1 MIHKSD
7 TIFALATAY
16 GQSGIGVIRVTGP
29 LSKSISKKILHQDLE
44 PRYAYYGSFFDND
57 NNLIDKGVAIS
68 FPGPNSYTGED
79 VVEFQGHG
87 GVSVIRKLLETIIS
101 LDVRVAE
108 PGEFTKRA
116 FLNGKMDLVQAE
128 AVQDLIQSSSE
139 ESALSAVR
147 SLTGEFSEK
156 INQILSEL
164 IALRVFVEATIDFS
178 DEEIDFLESHEVSS
192 KLHSLK
198 LTLLNILESANQGAI
213 LRDGI
218 HVAIAGKPN
227 AGKSSLLNSLT
238 KQPSAIVTDVA
249 GTTRDVLKETIQ
261 IDGMP
266 IHIIDTAGLHNSDNI
281 IEQEGIRR
289 AHTEINNADVVLLV
303 YDASDKSVD
312 LSILPESVKDKPKI
326 VIKNKIDLTG
336 SKTGIQKIQNN
347 PEISISAKNGD
358 GINIVRKALADF
370 AGLNSN
376 TEGVFL
382 ARKRHIIAINE
393 TLSFINSAI
402 SQLDGGASE
411 LVAEDLRQAGMHLG
425 QITGEF
431 SSDDL
436 LGQIFSSFCIGK
448 SVSYTHLTL
457 PTKRIV

>member
-1 MIHKSD
+1 VIHKSD
-7 TIFALATAY
+7 TICALATAY

-192 KLHSLK
+192 KLYSLK

-448 SVSYTHLTL
+448 
-457 PTKRIV
+457 

>member
-1 MIHKSD
+1 MIRKSD
-7 TIFALATAY
+7 TICALATAY

-57 NNLIDKGVAIS
+57 NNLIDKGVAIA

-198 LTLLNILESANQGAI
+198 VTLLNILESANQGAI

-336 SKTGIQKIQNN
+336 SKTGIQNIQNN
-347 PEISISAKNGD
+347 TEISISAKNGD

-448 SVSYTHLTL
+448 
-457 PTKRIV
+457 

>member
-1 MIHKSD
+1 VIHKSD
-7 TIFALATAY
+7 TICALATAY

-29 LSKSISKKILHQDLE
+29 LSKSISKKILHQDLQ

-57 NNLIDKGVAIS
+57 NNLIDKGVAIA

-87 GVSVIRKLLETIIS
+87 GVSVIRKLLATIIS

-192 KLHSLK
+192 KLYSLK

-336 SKTGIQKIQNN
+336 SKTGIQNIQNN

-448 SVSYTHLTL
+448 
-457 PTKRIV
+457 

>member
-1 MIHKSD
+1 MIRKSD
-7 TIFALATAY
+7 TICALATAY

-29 LSKSISKKILHQDLE
+29 LSKSISKKILHQDLQ

-57 NNLIDKGVAIS
+57 NNLIDKGVAIA

-198 LTLLNILESANQGAI
+198 VTLLNILESANQGAI

-336 SKTGIQKIQNN
+336 SKTGIQNIQNN

-448 SVSYTHLTL
+448 
-457 PTKRIV
+457 

>member
-1 MIHKSD
+1 VIHKSD
-7 TIFALATAY
+7 TICALATAY

-57 NNLIDKGVAIS
+57 NNLIDKGVAIA

-164 IALRVFVEATIDFS
+164 ISLRVFVEATIDFS

-198 LTLLNILESANQGAI
+198 VTLLNILESANQGAI

-336 SKTGIQKIQNN
+336 SKTGIQNIQNN

-448 SVSYTHLTL
+448 
-457 PTKRIV
+457 

>member
-1 MIHKSD
+1 VIHKSD
-7 TIFALATAY
+7 TICALATAY

-29 LSKSISKKILHQDLE
+29 LSKSISKKILHQDLQ

-57 NNLIDKGVAIS
+57 NNLIDKGVAIA

-164 IALRVFVEATIDFS
+164 ISLRVFVEATIDFS

-198 LTLLNILESANQGAI
+198 VTLLNILESANQGAI

-336 SKTGIQKIQNN
+336 SKTGIQNIQNN

-448 SVSYTHLTL
+448 
-457 PTKRIV
+457 

>member
-7 TIFALATAY
+7 TICALATAY

-57 NNLIDKGVAIS
+57 NNLIDKGVAIA

-192 KLHSLK
+192 KLYSLK

-436 LGQIFSSFCIGK
+436 LGQIFSSFCIGE
-448 SVSYTHLTL
+448 
-457 PTKRIV
+457 

>member
-7 TIFALATAY
+7 TICALATAY

-29 LSKSISKKILHQDLE
+29 LSKSISKKILHQDLQ

-57 NNLIDKGVAIS
+57 NNLIDKGVAIA

-87 GVSVIRKLLETIIS
+87 GVSVIRKLLATIIS

-198 LTLLNILESANQGAI
+198 VTLLNILESANQGAI

-448 SVSYTHLTL
+448 
-457 PTKRIV
+457 

>member
-7 TIFALATAY
+7 TICALATAY

-29 LSKSISKKILHQDLE
+29 LSKSISKKILHQDLQ

-57 NNLIDKGVAIS
+57 NNLIDKGVAIA

-164 IALRVFVEATIDFS
+164 ISLRVFVEATIDFS

-238 KQPSAIVTDVA
+238 KQPSAIVTDLA

-448 SVSYTHLTL
+448 
-457 PTKRIV
+457 

>member
-7 TIFALATAY
+7 TICALATAY

-29 LSKSISKKILHQDLE
+29 LSKSLSKKILHQDLQ

-57 NNLIDKGVAIS
+57 NNLIDKGVAIA

-336 SKTGIQKIQNN
+336 SKTGIQNIQNN

-448 SVSYTHLTL
+448 
-457 PTKRIV
+457 

>member
-7 TIFALATAY
+7 TICALATAY

-29 LSKSISKKILHQDLE
+29 LSKSISKKILHQDLQ

-57 NNLIDKGVAIS
+57 NNLIDKGVAIA

-393 TLSFINSAI
+393 TLSFINSAT

-448 SVSYTHLTL
+448 
-457 PTKRIV
+457 

>member
-1 MIHKSD
+1 M
-7 TIFALATAY
+7 
-16 GQSGIGVIRVTGP
+16 
-29 LSKSISKKILHQDLE
+29 E

-192 KLHSLK
+192 KLYSLK
-198 LTLLNILESANQGAI
+198 VTLLNILESANQGAI

-448 SVSYTHLTL
+448 
-457 PTKRIV
+457 

>member
-7 TIFALATAY
+7 TICALATAY

-29 LSKSISKKILHQDLE
+29 LSKSISKKILHQDLQ

-164 IALRVFVEATIDFS
+164 ISLRVFVEATIDFS

-192 KLHSLK
+192 KLYSLK

-448 SVSYTHLTL
+448 
-457 PTKRIV
+457 

>member
-1 MIHKSD
+1 MIRKSN
-7 TIFALATAY
+7 TICALATAY

-192 KLHSLK
+192 KLYSLK

-358 GINIVRKALADF
+358 GINIVRNALADF

-448 SVSYTHLTL
+448 
-457 PTKRIV
+457 

>member
-1 MIHKSD
+1 
-7 TIFALATAY
+7 LATAY

-29 LSKSISKKILHQDLE
+29 LSKSISKKILHQDLQ

-57 NNLIDKGVAIS
+57 NNLIDKGVAIA

-87 GVSVIRKLLETIIS
+87 GVSVIRKLLATIIS

-336 SKTGIQKIQNN
+336 SKTGIQNIQNN

-448 SVSYTHLTL
+448 
-457 PTKRIV
+457 

>member
-7 TIFALATAY
+7 TICALATAY

-57 NNLIDKGVAIS
+57 NNLIDKGVAIA

-198 LTLLNILESANQGAI
+198 VTLLNILESANQGAI

-448 SVSYTHLTL
+448 
-457 PTKRIV
+457 

>member
-1 MIHKSD
+1 VIDKSD
-7 TIFALATAY
+7 TICALATAY

-29 LSKSISKKILHQDLE
+29 LSKSISKKILHQDLQ

-57 NNLIDKGVAIS
+57 NNLIDKGVAIA

-192 KLHSLK
+192 KLYSLK

-336 SKTGIQKIQNN
+336 SKTGIQNIQNN

-448 SVSYTHLTL
+448 
-457 PTKRIV
+457 

>member
-1 MIHKSD
+1 VIHKSD
-7 TIFALATAY
+7 TICALATAY

-336 SKTGIQKIQNN
+336 SKTGIQNIQNN

-448 SVSYTHLTL
+448 
-457 PTKRIV
+457 

>member
-1 MIHKSD
+1 VIHKSD
-7 TIFALATAY
+7 TICALATAY

-57 NNLIDKGVAIS
+57 NNLIDKGVAIA

-198 LTLLNILESANQGAI
+198 VTLLNILESANQGAI

-448 SVSYTHLTL
+448 
-457 PTKRIV
+457 

>member
-1 MIHKSD
+1 VIHKSD
-7 TIFALATAY
+7 TICALATAY

-29 LSKSISKKILHQDLE
+29 LSKSISKKILHQDLQ

-57 NNLIDKGVAIS
+57 NNLIDKGVAIA

-87 GVSVIRKLLETIIS
+87 GVSVIRKLLATIIS

-336 SKTGIQKIQNN
+336 SKTGIQNIQNN

-448 SVSYTHLTL
+448 
-457 PTKRIV
+457 